1 MTLSSGQFWFTMFII
16 LIILLFPVIAV
27 RFYNITV
34 HPTLSDRCRIKQR
47 YLRKKALVH
56 SYDPYVRRKSS
67 ALRSRRS
74 IRSGYAFAHQEGFG
88 HLITS
93 GKIMRGKTQ
102 TYNLNVPNNNSNS
115 KLTSTTTN
123 MNSKASSTNP
133 RNNHHHHHHHHRH
146 HHEQQQQ
153 QQHQSTINPSNRAK
167 VTPISYNRQSSDM

>member
-56 SYDPYVRRKSS
+56 SYDPYIRRKSS

-102 TYNLNVPNNNSNS
+102 SYNLNVPNDSKMISTTSNNINS
-115 KLTSTTTN
+115 KTN
-123 MNSKASSTNP
+123 STNNHN
-133 RNNHHHHHHHHRH
+133 RHHHHHHHHHHRH
-146 HHEQQQQ
+146 DQQQQ
-153 QQHQSTINPSNRAK
+153 QQHHQSTINQSNRAK
-167 VTPISYNRQSSDM
+167 VTPISNNKQPSNMI